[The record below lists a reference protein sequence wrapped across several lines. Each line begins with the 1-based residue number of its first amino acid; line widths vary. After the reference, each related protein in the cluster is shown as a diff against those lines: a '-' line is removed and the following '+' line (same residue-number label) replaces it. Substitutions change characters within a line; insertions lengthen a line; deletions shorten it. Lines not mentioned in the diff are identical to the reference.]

1 MQSTNNTITTNC
13 VHHKQVP
20 NINSLVLQNRSLNG
34 SFNSVE
40 DLLWDDTLDL
50 LLNLDSRDF
59 YHPNACSSS
68 DLDLLDRV
76 PIPRLHDD
84 RIKATNKIGSYKE
97 SGGAKVDRVSTVQ
110 DNLDSK
116 GFYHSNACSS
126 SEFDLLD
133 KGPIS
138 RFHDDRIKAS
148 NKIGSYKE
156 SGGAKVDS
164 DSTVQKKKLMP
175 MKKKTFPLKLSTI
188 LSMSE
193 LSHIICWSPH
203 GRAFK
208 VFNPEKLESEVLPK
222 FFKTSRMSSF
232 RKQLSLWGF
241 TRIYSGPD
249 IGSYYHAF
257 FLRGTPQFLNK
268 IKYKKVKGVGKR
280 RRPNPKIGPD
290 FYSMPPLPQS
300 MPEEVTSTPLVRQVT
315 GMLPM
320 LSISSVPE
328 QVTSIPRMLPIS
340 SGTELVSDDS
350 EPEPDLTLLRTAQ
363 NFSLRQ
369 IFEED
374 CIVAV

>member
-13 VHHKQVP
+13 VHRKQAP

-59 YHPNACSSS
+59 YHPNACSSG

-76 PIPRLHDD
+76 PISRLHDD

-110 DNLDSK
+110 NNLDSK
-116 GFYHSNACSS
+116 GFYHPNACSS
-126 SEFDLLD
+126 SDLDLFDRV
-133 KGPIS
+133 PIS
-138 RFHDDRIKAS
+138 RLHDDHIKAT

-156 SGGAKVDS
+156 SGDAKVDS
-164 DSTVQKKKLMP
+164 VSTVQKKKLMP
-175 MKKKTFPLKLSTI
+175 MKKNSFPLKLTAI
-188 LSMSE
+188 LSMPE

-208 VFNPEKLESEVLPK
+208 VLNPEKLESEVLPK
-222 FFKTSRMSSF
+222 FFKTRKMSSF

-268 IKYKKVKGVGKR
+268 VKYQKVKGVGKR
-280 RRPNPKIGPD
+280 RRPNPKNGPD
-290 FYSMPPLPQS
+290 FYSMPPLPHI
-300 MPEEVTSTPLVRQVT
+300 MPEEVTSIPLMRQVT

-320 LSISSVPE
+320 LPISSVPE
-328 QVTSIPRMLPIS
+328 EVTSIPRMLPIS